1 MPAPVTS
8 QLCKNGDPGPQSFAS
23 QLPEPHADLGR
34 FDLDRQTI
42 SVTGPVDAN
51 LTAGG
56 RQRQT
61 STLACLSPL
70 PSLIQMPFDERVQ
83 AGIEIKQGSRVPV
96 PVDDRVS
103 ARGDLAWAISV
114 GGIGVVGFAVLLL
127 FTWYYAATLFL
138 IFAGM
143 LLGVALNAMTNLLGR
158 VIQLPHALRLTIVC
172 LVLAGLLSGV
182 VFLGGTT
189 IAQQAKV
196 LSDTIKSQLVTVKGF
211 LEKNGIDTGYFDLG
225 NPAATAPGSP
235 SSETPAAA
243 PARTLPSASEFASSG
258 GAIVSQTLKLLLGT
272 LSAVGNFF
280 IVLFLGL
287 TFAAQ
292 PNVYR
297 KGLLFMAPARHRDRA
312 TIIVDRIGDTLERWL
327 IAQILTMAAVFLVT
341 WIGLALIGIQSSFI
355 LGIQAGL
362 LAFIPTVGALLAG
375 LIVVL
380 ASLASG
386 WVAALSAFLLF
397 LGVHALES
405 YILTPIIQR
414 QALDIPPATLFAFQI
429 LLGVVFGI
437 WGLAL
442 ALPLMAIVKV
452 MIDYFKAEEIT
463 PAAAAA

>member
-1 MPAPVTS
+1 
-8 QLCKNGDPGPQSFAS
+8 
-23 QLPEPHADLGR
+23 
-34 FDLDRQTI
+34 
-42 SVTGPVDAN
+42 
-51 LTAGG
+51 
-56 RQRQT
+56 
-61 STLACLSPL
+61 
-70 PSLIQMPFDERVQ
+70 LIRTPFDERVRS
-83 AGIEIKQGSRVPV
+83 GIDITQGNDLPDT
-96 PVDDRVS
+96 VDQNVS
-103 ARGDLAWAISV
+103 TRGDLAWAISV
-114 GGIGVVGFAVLLL
+114 GGIGIVAFAALLL
-127 FTWYYAATLFL
+127 FAWYFAATLFL

-158 VIQLPHALRLTIVC
+158 VIRLPHALRLTVVC

-182 VFLGGTT
+182 VFLGGST

-211 LEKNGIDTGYFDLG
+211 LEKNGVDTSYFNLG
-225 NPAATAPGSP
+225 NPASTVPASSASEAPA
-235 SSETPAAA
+235 PAA
-243 PARTLPSASEFASSG
+243 PRNLPSASEFASSG
-258 GAIVSQTLKLLLGT
+258 GAIVTQTLKLLLGT
-272 LSAVGNFF
+272 VSAVGNFF

-292 PNVYR
+292 PSVYR
-297 KGLLFMAPARHRDRA
+297 NGLLFMTPARHRDRA
-312 TIIVDRIGDTLERWL
+312 TVIVDRIGDTLERWL

-386 WVAALSAFLLF
+386 WVAAISAFVLF

-405 YILTPIIQR
+405 YVLTPIIQR

-452 MIDYFKAEEIT
+452 MIDYFKAEDEV
-463 PAAAAA
+463 PAAAAI